1 MAAALEVDLGGT
13 AWTFCCSNPDA
24 SLIFE
29 LPSSIPAVVPGCVH
43 LDLQNA
49 GLIKDI
55 NWRDNETTLYWVAE
69 RDWEY
74 RREFD
79 VDANLMACDKVS
91 KTKTLSYGN
100 RLHAA

>member
-1 MAAALEVDLGGT
+1 MAAALEMDLGGT
-13 AWTFCCSNPDA
+13 AWTFCCTNPVA
-24 SLIFE
+24 SCIVQ
-29 LPSSIPAVVPGCVH
+29 LPSSISAVVPGCVH

-49 GLIKDI
+49 GLIKDV

-79 VDANLMACDKVS
+79 VDAGLMGCDKVS
-91 KTKTLSYGN
+91 CKEIIQCS
-100 RLHAA
+100 